1 VVPIVLHLLKRRPEP
16 RVKFPAVRLLK
27 DAPVERTDRRNL
39 RDLLLLALRVAAL
52 VLLAVVFA
60 RPFFAS
66 AALQSSGA
74 TIVALGTSYS
84 MSAPGR
90 FERARQLAKDAIVRA
105 PAGDLVGVMTFSDV
119 PEVAF
124 APAPDR
130 TAAASAVDRARV
142 GFGATRYQPVLAA
155 AGQALAGK

>member
-1 VVPIVLHLLKRRPEP
+1 AIPVVLHLLKRRPEP

-52 VLLAVVFA
+52 VLLAVAFA

-66 AALQSSGA
+66 ASSLQPAGV
-74 TIVALGTSYS
+74 TMVALDTSYS

-90 FERARQLAKDAIVRA
+90 FERARQLAKDAIARA
-105 PAGDLVGVMTFSDV
+105 PAGDLVGVMTFSDA
-119 PEVAF
+119 PEVVV
-124 APAPDR
+124 APALDR
-130 TAAASAVDRARV
+130 SAAVAAVDR
-142 GFGATRYQPVLAA
+142 
-155 AGQALAGK
+155 